1 MRGAAENVP
10 VSVVIAAE
18 GESVDDETRRRRRRG
33 RRSALSARRPPL
45 LLLPFVFSLLMGKVM
60 AGMDSTSSLA
70 ALSPFQVLGEWLDR
84 SDASDLKGAGPRNI
98 ERAFKVG

>member
-10 VSVVIAAE
+10 ASVVIAAE

-33 RRSALSARRPPL
+33 RRSLSARRPPL

-60 AGMDSTSSLA
+60 AGMDSTSPLA